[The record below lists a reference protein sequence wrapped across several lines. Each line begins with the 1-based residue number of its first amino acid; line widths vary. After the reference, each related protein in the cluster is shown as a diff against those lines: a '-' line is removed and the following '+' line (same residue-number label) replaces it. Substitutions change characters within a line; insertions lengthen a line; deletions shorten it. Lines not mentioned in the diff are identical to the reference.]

1 MRPPKILSWPLIVHK
16 SSVHSTAW
24 LVKVEWEV
32 QSVNYD
38 ECLKTHKLLKKKKV
52 CCFSL
57 VVQCKET
64 GNVTFT
70 WTGFILVFFNARH
83 SVLHTCI
90 HECDAALCI
99 PQYFYVQQF
108 THGWQRQR
116 DQFGLLYLAPSQT
129 CKTGGATDQT
139 AKIHF
144 LLRHSHLKRVEREM
158 SNMKQN
164 SPNLFQI
171 NLAYLEV
178 LL

>member
-1 MRPPKILSWPLIVHK
+1 MRLPKILSCPLIVHK

-38 ECLKTHKLLKKKKV
+38 ECLKTHKLLQTKKV
-52 CCFSL
+52 LLCLSCPMQRDRKRNFYMNWVYIGLFQRTSFSSSHM
-57 VVQCKET
+57 
-64 GNVTFT
+64 
-70 WTGFILVFFNARH
+70 H
-83 SVLHTCI
+83 SRVRCSI
-90 HECDAALCI
+90 RSNQSI
-99 PQYFYVQQF
+99 PQYFYVQ
-108 THGWQRQR
+108 WQRQR
-116 DQFGLLYLAPSQT
+116 DQFGLLYLDPSQT